1 MMAKFR
7 LLGMNC
13 SVEGPLEAL
22 LLAPFLREKKRTRP
36 LAIEAVSAVT
46 NST

>member
-13 SVEGPLEAL
+13 SVEGPFEAL
-22 LLAPFLREKKRTRP
+22 LLAPFLKKKKKDKAPGHRRFM
-36 LAIEAVSAVT
+36 AVP